1 MNRLAAGNQIMAYQ
15 KLALKRDPDAPI
27 GQPAD
32 MHIDCPCGKEVMI
45 LSDDNH
51 CDCGAVYDRAGWV
64 KRSSVA
70 SHTETVPRYA
80 RPISNPI

>member
-1 MNRLAAGNQIMAYQ
+1 MAYQ

-32 MHIDCPCGKEVMI
+32 MHVDCPCGQEVMV
-45 LSDDNH
+45 LSDNNQ
-51 CDCGAVYDRAGWV
+51 CDCGAVYDRNGWV

-70 SHTETVPRYA
+70 SRTETAPRYLGS
-80 RPISNPI
+80 ISNPL